1 MPPRHRLITIA
12 TLTALPLLALIL
24 ARAAWADT
32 LPPSMAVHWSGS
44 EPDRYGSPDTYFWI
58 ALGVSLF
65 ATAAAAVV
73 AARPRTNAALWLPAA
88 VMASWTVAS
97 TWILSVALTQNAGR
111 PEDARIGAWI
121 LVPLLGIPLAAMAYK
136 FAPRPAQ
143 TSDAQVP
150 VLATP
155 LSTTERAVWTGH
167 VRGRWAGALT
177 LAMALAATVSG
188 LMGAWWMTLLFT
200 ALVFVGGAFTA
211 ITVRIDRRGL
221 AISSWG
227 VRWKLVPLNTI
238 ASASADH
245 LSPAHWGGWGYRI
258 SPRGTAILVRAGE
271 GIVMTKNNGRRFAV
285 TIDSAGTGAA
295 LLNSLVAAES
305 AH

>member
-1 MPPRHRLITIA
+1 MTPRRRLITIA

-24 ARAAWADT
+24 VRTAWADS
-32 LPPSMAVHWSGS
+32 LPSSMAVHWSGS

-58 ALGVSLF
+58 ALGVSLL
-65 ATAAAAVV
+65 ATAVATVV
-73 AARPRTNAALWLPAA
+73 AVRSSADAPLWLPAT

-121 LVPLLGIPLAAMAYK
+121 LVPLLGIPLAAGAYK
-136 FAPRPAQ
+136 FLPRPESSQEAERP
-143 TSDAQVP
+143 T
-150 VLATP
+150 LTTP
-155 LSTTERAVWTGH
+155 LSSTERAAWTGQ

-188 LMGAWWMTLLFT
+188 LMGAWWMALLFT

-238 ASASADH
+238 TSAAADH
-245 LSPAHWGGWGYRI
+245 ISPTHWGGWGYRI
-258 SPRGTAILVRAGE
+258 SPQGTAVLVRSGE
-271 GIVMTKNNGRRFAV
+271 GIVMTRNNGRQFAV